1 MEIEQ
6 VAANLEKHEAI
17 CAERWKTIFNKIESM
32 EKGAG
37 DRFNGIEEQVSRV
50 ENILLGSAGFL
61 IVTLAGIVISMVT
74 IHQEKIMEM
83 EYSKKDISKSPKVK
97 AVLPEGYE
105 LYKKE
110 DYGIQSVMDNM
121 KFLYQKRKHING

>member
-17 CAERWKTIFNKIESM
+17 CAERWKTIFNKIETM
-32 EKGAG
+32 EKGAS

-61 IVTLAGIVISMVT
+61 IVTLAGFVISMIT
-74 IHQEKIMEM
+74 IH
-83 EYSKKDISKSPKVK
+83 
-97 AVLPEGYE
+97 
-105 LYKKE
+105 
-110 DYGIQSVMDNM
+110 
-121 KFLYQKRKHING
+121 

>member
-17 CAERWKTIFNKIESM
+17 CAERWKTIFNKIETM
-32 EKGAG
+32 EKGAR

-61 IVTLAGIVISMVT
+61 IVTLAGVVISMIT
-74 IHQEKIMEM
+74 IH
-83 EYSKKDISKSPKVK
+83 
-97 AVLPEGYE
+97 
-105 LYKKE
+105 
-110 DYGIQSVMDNM
+110 
-121 KFLYQKRKHING
+121 